1 MSAAG
6 LSRAFEVECGGEAVA
21 RVTVSSAQNGR
32 QRTSAMVSACRTGGL
47 TNRTLRTL
55 KSPSPL
61 MRFVQSKATLHKAW
75 RVIQENAQAS
85 TSLDVRA
92 EVDEFAADPQKN
104 INILSGKLSAG
115 SYRFPEATGIP
126 VAKKNADGSQS
137 TKFRPLVLAP
147 LRSRIVQRAVLEAL
161 DTVHE
166 LRPYFHNP
174 NSFGGIKKQKD
185 GLAAVPAAVQAVL
198 TAIGNGAT
206 HVAFADIRAF
216 FTKIPKAYVT
226 KIIAEVTKDS
236 MFMALFEDAIR
247 LELSNMA
254 ELKEKAQAFP
264 IEAIGVA
271 QGNSLSPLLGNILL
285 HDFDRR
291 MNEGDCV
298 CVRYIDDFIILA
310 PSAAAVKARMRLAI
324 SILAEFDMNL
334 SEEKSTTIPLRV
346 SDKFDWLGIEFNNG
360 FIRPSSKAI
369 AKLELNIQKRFNES
383 AKGMR
388 DTKRGKP
395 IPRKHSLVA
404 SLSRTD
410 SIIRGWGKH
419 YRFCNDEALFAR
431 IDAKMAT
438 LVGGF
443 LGEYRDI
450 KKRRDAMDA
459 ASLLGIDELAQQE
472 RKPLIWPSKKS

>member
-1 MSAAG
+1 M
-6 LSRAFEVECGGEAVA
+6 
-21 RVTVSSAQNGR
+21 
-32 QRTSAMVSACRTGGL
+32 
-47 TNRTLRTL
+47 
-55 KSPSPL
+55 KPPSPL
-61 MRFVQSKATLHKAW
+61 MKLVQSKATLHKAW
-75 RVIQENAQAS
+75 RVIQENAQTS
-85 TSLDVRA
+85 PSLDVRA
-92 EVDEFAADPQKN
+92 EVDEFAANPQKN
-104 INILSGKLSAG
+104 INVLSGQLSAG
-115 SYRFPEATGIP
+115 SFRFPEARGIP
-126 VAKKNADGSQS
+126 VAKKAADGGKSA
-137 TKFRPLVLAP
+137 KFRPLVLAP

-161 DTVHE
+161 ETVPG
-166 LRPYFHNP
+166 LSRYFHNP
-174 NSFGGIKKQKD
+174 NSFGGIKKQKN

-216 FTKIPKAYVT
+216 FTKIPKPHVT
-226 KIIAEVTKDS
+226 EIIAKVAEDPPFVV
-236 MFMALFEDAIR
+236 LFENAIR

-285 HDFDRR
+285 HEFDRR

-310 PSAAAVKARMRLAI
+310 PSAAAAKARMRLAI
-324 SILAEFDMNL
+324 GILAEFGMTL
-334 SEEKSTTIPLRV
+334 SEEKSSTAPLRV

-369 AKLELNIQKRFNES
+369 SKLELNVEKRFKES

-388 DTKRGKP
+388 ETKRGDA
-395 IPRKHSLVA
+395 IPRKQSLVA
-404 SLSRTD
+404 TLNRTD

-419 YRFCNDEALFAR
+419 YRFCNDGALFGR
-431 IDAKMAT
+431 IDAKMAG
-438 LVGGF
+438 LVVAF

-450 KKRRDAMDA
+450 KRRRDPKDA
-459 ASLLGIDELAQQE
+459 ASLLGIDEIARQQ
-472 RKPLIWPSKKS
+472 RRPLVWPTKED

>member
-1 MSAAG
+1 
-6 LSRAFEVECGGEAVA
+6 
-21 RVTVSSAQNGR
+21 
-32 QRTSAMVSACRTGGL
+32 
-47 TNRTLRTL
+47 
-55 KSPSPL
+55 
-61 MRFVQSKATLHKAW
+61 VQSKTTLHKAW
-75 RVIQENAQAS
+75 RVIQENAQTS

-92 EVDEFAADPQKN
+92 EVDEFAANPQKN
-104 INILSGKLSAG
+104 INVLSGQLSAG
-115 SYRFPEATGIP
+115 SFRYPEAKGIP
-126 VAKKNADGSQS
+126 VAKKNPDGTKSG
-137 TKFRPLVLAP
+137 KFRPLVLAS

-161 DTVHE
+161 GTVPE
-166 LRPYFHNP
+166 LKPYFHNP
-174 NSFGGIKKQKD
+174 NSFGGIQKQKD

-216 FTKIPKAYVT
+216 FTKIPKPLVT
-226 KIIAEVTKDS
+226 GIIAEVTDDAV
-236 MFMALFEDAIR
+236 FMALFEEAIR

-298 CVRYIDDFIILA
+298 CIRYIDDFIILA
-310 PSAAAVKARMRLAI
+310 PSASAAKARMRRAVG
-324 SILAEFDMNL
+324 ILADFDMTL
-334 SEEKSTTIPLRV
+334 SEEKSTTEPIRH
-346 SDKFDWLGIEFNNG
+346 SAKFDWLGIEFNNG
-360 FIRPSSKAI
+360 LIRPSSKAV
-369 AKLELNIQKRFNES
+369 AKLELNVRKRFQES

-388 DTKRGKP
+388 DTKLGKP

-404 SLSRTD
+404 TLNRAD

-431 IDAKMAT
+431 IDMKMAV
-438 LVGGF
+438 LVGAF

-450 KKRRDAMDA
+450 KKRRDPKDA
-459 ASLLGIDELAQQE
+459 ASLLGIDELARQE
-472 RKPLIWPSKKS
+472 RKSLVWPPRSGQRP

>member
-1 MSAAG
+1 M
-6 LSRAFEVECGGEAVA
+6 
-21 RVTVSSAQNGR
+21 
-32 QRTSAMVSACRTGGL
+32 
-47 TNRTLRTL
+47 
-55 KSPSPL
+55 KY
-61 MRFVQSKATLHKAW
+61 VQSKATLHKAW
-75 RVIQENAQAS
+75 RVIQENALTS

-115 SYRFPEATGIP
+115 SYRFPEAKGIP
-126 VAKKNADGSQS
+126 VNKKNPDGSQS
-137 TKFRPLVLAP
+137 AKFRPLVLAS

-161 DTVHE
+161 ETVSA

-185 GLAAVPAAVQAVL
+185 GLAAVPAAIQAVL
-198 TAIGNGAT
+198 TAIDIGAT

-216 FTKIPKAYVT
+216 FTRIPKPHVT
-226 KIIAEVTKDS
+226 AIIANVTADS
-236 MFMALFEDAIR
+236 TFMALFEDAIR

-285 HDFDRR
+285 HDFDRL
-291 MNEGDCV
+291 MNEGDCM
-298 CVRYIDDFIILA
+298 CVRYIDDFIILG

-324 SILAEFDMNL
+324 RILAEFDMDL
-334 SEEKSTTIPLRV
+334 SEEKSTTAPLLV
-346 SDKFDWLGIEFNNG
+346 SEKFDWLGIEFNNG

-369 AKLELNIQKRFNES
+369 AKLELNIQKRFSES

-388 DTKRGKP
+388 DAKKGEP
-395 IPRKHSLVA
+395 VPRKHSLVA
-404 SLSRTD
+404 TLNRTD

-419 YRFCNDEALFAR
+419 YRFCNDDALFAR
-431 IDAKMAT
+431 IDAKMSD
-438 LVGGF
+438 LVGAF
-443 LGEYRDI
+443 LGEYRNI
-450 KKRRDAMDA
+450 KARRDPMDA
-459 ASLLGIDELAQQE
+459 ASLLGIDELSRQE
-472 RKPLIWPSKKS
+472 RKPLIWPSKKR

>member
-1 MSAAG
+1 MK
-6 LSRAFEVECGGEAVA
+6 L
-21 RVTVSSAQNGR
+21 
-32 QRTSAMVSACRTGGL
+32 
-47 TNRTLRTL
+47 
-55 KSPSPL
+55 
-61 MRFVQSKATLHKAW
+61 VQSKATLHKAW
-75 RVIQENAQAS
+75 RVIQENAQTS

-104 INILSGKLSAG
+104 INVLSGQLSAG
-115 SYRFPEATGIP
+115 SFRFPEAKGIP
-126 VAKKNADGSQS
+126 VAKKNADGSKS
-137 TKFRPLVLAP
+137 AKFRPLVLAP

-161 DTVHE
+161 ETVPG
-166 LRPYFHNP
+166 LKPYFHNP
-174 NSFGGIKKQKD
+174 NSFGGIKKQKN

-198 TAIGNGAT
+198 TAIGNGGT

-216 FTKIPKAYVT
+216 FTKIPKPLVID
-226 KIIAEVTKDS
+226 IIAKVTEDPT
-236 MFMALFEDAIR
+236 FVALFKDAIR

-310 PSAAAVKARMRLAI
+310 PSGAAAKARMRLAI
-324 SILAEFDMNL
+324 TILAEFGMTL
-334 SEEKSTTIPLRV
+334 SEEKSSTAPLRV
-346 SDKFDWLGIEFNNG
+346 SNKFDWLGIEFNNG

-369 AKLELNIQKRFNES
+369 SKLELNVKKRFNES

-388 DTKRGKP
+388 ETKRGEA

-404 SLSRTD
+404 TLNRTD

-419 YRFCNDEALFAR
+419 YRFCNDDALFGR
-431 IDAKMAT
+431 IDAKMAG
-438 LVGGF
+438 LVGAF

-450 KKRRDAMDA
+450 KRQRDIKDA
-459 ASLLGIDELAQQE
+459 ASLLGIEELARQE
-472 RKPLIWPSKKS
+472 RKPLVWRLKEAKSEMA

>member
-1 MSAAG
+1 M
-6 LSRAFEVECGGEAVA
+6 
-21 RVTVSSAQNGR
+21 
-32 QRTSAMVSACRTGGL
+32 
-47 TNRTLRTL
+47 
-55 KSPSPL
+55 KSPSSL
-61 MRFVQSKATLHKAW
+61 TKIVQSKATLHKAW
-75 RVIQENAQAS
+75 RVIQENAQTS
-85 TSLDVRA
+85 PSLDVRA

-104 INILSGKLSAG
+104 INILTGQLS
-115 SYRFPEATGIP
+115 SRSFRFPEAKGIP
-126 VAKKNADGSQS
+126 VAKRNPDGSKS
-137 TKFRPLVLAP
+137 AKFRPLVLAP
-147 LRSRIVQRAVLEAL
+147 LRSRIVQRAILEAL
-161 DTVHE
+161 GTLPG

-174 NSFGGIKKQKD
+174 NSFGGIQKQKD

-206 HVAFADIRAF
+206 HVAFADIRGF
-216 FTKIPKAYVT
+216 FTKIPKPHVT
-226 KIIAEVTKDS
+226 DIIAKVTEDPP
-236 MFMALFEDAIR
+236 FMALFEDAIK

-254 ELKEKAQAFP
+254 ELKEKKQEFP

-298 CVRYIDDFIILA
+298 CIRYIDDFIILA
-310 PSAAAVKARMRLAI
+310 PSAAAAKARMRLAI
-324 SILAEFDMNL
+324 SILEKFEMTL
-334 SEEKSTTIPLRV
+334 SEAKSTTAPLQT

-369 AKLELNIQKRFNES
+369 AKLELNVRKRFHES

-388 DTKRGKP
+388 DTKAGEP

-404 SLSRTD
+404 TLNRVD

-431 IDAKMAT
+431 IDARMAD
-438 LVGGF
+438 LVGSF

-450 KKRRDAMDA
+450 KSRRDPKDA
-459 ASLLGIDELAQQE
+459 ALLLGIDELARQE
-472 RKPLIWPSKKS
+472 RKPLIWPSRKT

>member
-1 MSAAG
+1 MK
-6 LSRAFEVECGGEAVA
+6 L
-21 RVTVSSAQNGR
+21 
-32 QRTSAMVSACRTGGL
+32 
-47 TNRTLRTL
+47 
-55 KSPSPL
+55 
-61 MRFVQSKATLHKAW
+61 VQSKATLHKAW
-75 RVIQENAQAS
+75 RVIQENAQTS
-85 TSLDVRA
+85 PSLDVRA
-92 EVDEFAADPQKN
+92 EVDEFAANPQKN
-104 INILSGKLSAG
+104 INVLSGQLSAG
-115 SYRFPEATGIP
+115 SFRFPEARGIP
-126 VAKKNADGSQS
+126 VAKKAADGGKSA
-137 TKFRPLVLAP
+137 KFRPLVLAP

-161 DTVHE
+161 ETVPG
-166 LRPYFHNP
+166 LSRYFHNP
-174 NSFGGIKKQKD
+174 NSFGGIKKQKN

-216 FTKIPKAYVT
+216 FTKIPKPHVT
-226 KIIAEVTKDS
+226 EIIAKVAEDPPFVV
-236 MFMALFEDAIR
+236 LFENAIR

-285 HDFDRR
+285 HEFDRR

-310 PSAAAVKARMRLAI
+310 PSAAAAKARMRLAI
-324 SILAEFDMNL
+324 GILAEFGMTL
-334 SEEKSTTIPLRV
+334 SEEKSSTAPLRV

-369 AKLELNIQKRFNES
+369 SKLELNVEKRFKES

-388 DTKRGKP
+388 ETKRGDA
-395 IPRKHSLVA
+395 IPRKQSLVA
-404 SLSRTD
+404 TLNRTD

-419 YRFCNDEALFAR
+419 YRFCNDGALFGR
-431 IDAKMAT
+431 IDAKMAG
-438 LVGGF
+438 LVVAF

-450 KKRRDAMDA
+450 KRRRDPKDA
-459 ASLLGIDELAQQE
+459 ASLLGIDEIARQQ
-472 RKPLIWPSKKS
+472 RRPLVWPTKED

>member
-1 MSAAG
+1 M
-6 LSRAFEVECGGEAVA
+6 
-21 RVTVSSAQNGR
+21 
-32 QRTSAMVSACRTGGL
+32 
-47 TNRTLRTL
+47 
-55 KSPSPL
+55 K
-61 MRFVQSKATLHKAW
+61 FVQSKATLHKAW
-75 RVIQENAQAS
+75 RVIQENAQMS

-104 INILSGKLSAG
+104 INVLSGQLSAG
-115 SYRFPEATGIP
+115 SFRFPEAKGIP
-126 VAKKNADGSQS
+126 VAKKNADGSKS
-137 TKFRPLVLAP
+137 AKIRPLVLAP

-161 DTVHE
+161 GTVPG
-166 LRPYFHNP
+166 LKPYFHNP
-174 NSFGGIKKQKD
+174 NSFGGIKKQTN

-216 FTKIPKAYVT
+216 FTKIPKPHVT
-226 KIIAEVTKDS
+226 NIIAKVAEDPTFV
-236 MFMALFEDAIR
+236 ALFEDAIR

-310 PSAAAVKARMRLAI
+310 PSAAAAKARMRLAI
-324 SILAEFDMNL
+324 NILAEFGMTL
-334 SEEKSTTIPLRV
+334 SEEKSSTAPLRV

-369 AKLELNIQKRFNES
+369 SKLELNVQKRFNES

-388 DTKRGKP
+388 ETKIGGT

-404 SLSRTD
+404 TLNRAD

-419 YRFCNDEALFAR
+419 YRFCNDDALFGR
-431 IDAKMAT
+431 IDAKMAD
-438 LVGGF
+438 LVGAF

-450 KKRRDAMDA
+450 KRRRDPKDA
-459 ASLLGIDELAQQE
+459 ASLLGIEELARQE
-472 RKPLIWPSKKS
+472 RKPLVWRSKNG

>member
-1 MSAAG
+1 MK
-6 LSRAFEVECGGEAVA
+6 L
-21 RVTVSSAQNGR
+21 
-32 QRTSAMVSACRTGGL
+32 
-47 TNRTLRTL
+47 
-55 KSPSPL
+55 
-61 MRFVQSKATLHKAW
+61 VQSKATLHKAW
-75 RVIQENAQAS
+75 RVIQENAQTSA
-85 TSLDVRA
+85 SLDVRA

-104 INILSGKLSAG
+104 INVLSGQLSAG
-115 SYRFPEATGIP
+115 SFRFPEAKGIP
-126 VAKKNADGSQS
+126 VAKKNADGSKS
-137 TKFRPLVLAP
+137 AKIRPLVLAP

-161 DTVHE
+161 DTVPG

-174 NSFGGIKKQKD
+174 NSFGGIKKQN

-206 HVAFADIRAF
+206 QVAFADIRAF
-216 FTKIPKAYVT
+216 FTKIPKPHVT
-226 KIIAEVTKDS
+226 DIIAKVTKDQP
-236 MFMALFEDAIR
+236 FVVLFEDAIR

-264 IEAIGVA
+264 IEAIGIA

-310 PSAAAVKARMRLAI
+310 PSAAAAKARMRLAV
-324 SILAEFDMNL
+324 SILAEFGMTL
-334 SEEKSTTIPLRV
+334 SEEKSSTVPLRV

-369 AKLELNIQKRFNES
+369 SNLELNVQKRFKES

-388 DTKRGKP
+388 ETKRGEA

-404 SLSRTD
+404 TLNRTD

-419 YRFCNDEALFAR
+419 YRFCNDDALFGR
-431 IDAKMAT
+431 IDAKMAG
-438 LVGGF
+438 LVVAF
-443 LGEYRDI
+443 LGEYGDI
-450 KKRRDAMDA
+450 KRRRDPMDA
-459 ASLLGIDELAQQE
+459 ASLLGIEELARQQ
-472 RKPLIWPSKKS
+472 RRPLVWRSKEG

>member
-1 MSAAG
+1 

-21 RVTVSSAQNGR
+21 QVTVSYAQNGR
-32 QRTSAMVSACRTGGL
+32 QRTSAVVSACRMGGL

-55 KSPSPL
+55 RSPSRL
-61 MRFVQSKATLHKAW
+61 MKYVQSKATLHKAW
-75 RVIQENAQAS
+75 RVIQENALTS
-85 TSLDVRA
+85 TSTEVRA

-115 SYRFPEATGIP
+115 SFRFPEAKGIP
-126 VAKKNADGSQS
+126 VVKKNAHGSQS
-137 TKFRPLVLAP
+137 AKFRPLVLAP

-161 DTVHE
+161 ETVPD
-166 LRPYFHNP
+166 LLPYFRNP
-174 NSFGGIKKQKD
+174 NSFGGIKKRKD
-185 GLAAVPAAVQAVL
+185 GLAAVPAAVQSVL
-198 TAIGNGAT
+198 TAVGNGAT

-216 FTKIPKAYVT
+216 FTKIPKPYVT
-226 KIIAEVTKDS
+226 KIVAKVTDDS
-236 MFMALFEDAIR
+236 TFMALFEDAIR

-298 CVRYIDDFIILA
+298 CIRYIDDFIILG
-310 PSAAAVKARMRLAI
+310 PSAAAVRARMRLAI
-324 SILAEFDMNL
+324 SILAEFEMNL
-334 SEEKSTTIPLRV
+334 SEEKSTTAPMLV
-346 SDKFDWLGIEFNNG
+346 SEKFEWLGIEFNNG

-369 AKLELNIQKRFNES
+369 AKLEQNIRKRFSES
-383 AKGMR
+383 VKGMR
-388 DTKRGKP
+388 DAKKGEP
-395 IPRKHSLVA
+395 IPRRHSVVA
-404 SLSRTD
+404 TLNRTD

-431 IDAKMAT
+431 IDAKMSG
-438 LVGGF
+438 LVGAF
-443 LGEYRDI
+443 LGEYRNIRKQRDP
-450 KKRRDAMDA
+450 RDAA
-459 ASLLGIDELAQQE
+459 ALLGIDELARQE
-472 RKPLIWPSKKS
+472 RQPLIWPSKKI